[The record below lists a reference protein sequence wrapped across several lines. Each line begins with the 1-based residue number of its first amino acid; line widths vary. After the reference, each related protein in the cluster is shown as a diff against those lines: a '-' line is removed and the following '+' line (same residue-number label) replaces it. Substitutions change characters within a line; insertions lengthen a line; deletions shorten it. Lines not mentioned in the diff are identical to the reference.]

1 MGVLRSVFPDY
12 VMWLWFKQNVFPT
25 NIISLQHIWTINK
38 PKQEIFMENLFS
50 FDERFGLLY
59 EDMEVRNAIFAR
71 NKIMQNMC
79 TTLNSRVWGIDYIT
93 SQPTLAK
100 FGK

>member
-1 MGVLRSVFPDY
+1 
-12 VMWLWFKQNVFPT
+12 
-25 NIISLQHIWTINK
+25 
-38 PKQEIFMENLFS
+38 MENLFS